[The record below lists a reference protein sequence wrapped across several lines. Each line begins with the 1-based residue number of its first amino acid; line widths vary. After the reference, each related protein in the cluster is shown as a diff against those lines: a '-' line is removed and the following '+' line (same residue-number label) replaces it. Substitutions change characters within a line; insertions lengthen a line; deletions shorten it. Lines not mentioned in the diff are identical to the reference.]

1 MWTQKISRSSK
12 LTYTPTALA
21 SRLRE
26 HRAQRGLSQ
35 AQLARKLNCD
45 ASMVSQ
51 WERAKKAPCLAAF
64 AALSQALRVD
74 PARLLWGSDA

>member
-1 MWTQKISRSSK
+1 MHRPSDFS
-12 LTYTPTALA
+12 PTALA

-35 AQLARKLNCD
+35 AQLGRILSVD
-45 ASMVSQ
+45 PSQVST
-51 WERAKKAPCLAAF
+51 WERAKAQPSLAAF

-74 PARLLWGSDA
+74 PALLLWGSDA